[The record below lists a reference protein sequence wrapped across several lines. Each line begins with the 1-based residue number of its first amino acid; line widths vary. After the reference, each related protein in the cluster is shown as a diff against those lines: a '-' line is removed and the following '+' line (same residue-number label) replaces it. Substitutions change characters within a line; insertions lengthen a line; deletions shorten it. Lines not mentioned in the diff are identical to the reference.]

1 MTLPRGL
8 WRTVRFILG
17 LLLIGSVVGAV
28 GCVSYVLPAV
38 DTKTLPAAAS
48 PGVLDAYEGQAP
60 VTTAAQWEARAP
72 LLREALQ
79 KHVYGRMPPP
89 MAPTIEAR
97 TPIRSVLEK
106 DGAAIEQ
113 WTVGLSDYGKFNL
126 IVITRAGDAR
136 PRPVIVMENFCGN
149 RPAFPDRPESV
160 ALTLTPVID
169 ECNAGY
175 AEPILE
181 TIFGR
186 HINEPP
192 VKTILA
198 RGYALAFFYAGDVVA
213 DVKSE
218 APAQLAKFAGSAPE
232 GEQPGAIAVWA
243 WLYSRAVDVLAAD
256 PRIDA
261 SRIAVWGHSRN
272 GKSALL
278 VAAFDPRIA
287 AVIAHQSGKGGA
299 TLTRSG
305 GGETVAQITTSYPY
319 WFAKNYAAYGGR
331 ETDIPVEQHQLLA
344 LIAPRPVL
352 LGNARRDKW
361 ADPPGAFRAAQGAD
375 AVYELL
381 DAQGLNQTA
390 MTEDNLDGRISWFMR
405 SGLHGVTS
413 RDWRNFLTFLDNHFE
428 FAPEPTER

>member
-1 MTLPRGL
+1 MKLPSGL
-8 WRTVRFILG
+8 WRMARFVFG

-38 DTKTLPAAAS
+38 DTKTMPQEAR
-48 PGVLDAYEGQAP
+48 PGVLDAFEGQPP

-72 LLREALQ
+72 LLRAALQ
-79 KHVYGRMPPP
+79 KNVYGRMPSAV
-89 MAPTIEAR
+89 APTIQAR
-97 TPIRSVLEK
+97 TTIESVLEK

-113 WTVGLSDYGKFNL
+113 WTVGLGGYGKFNL
-126 IVITRAGDAR
+126 IVITKAGDTR

-192 VKTILA
+192 VKTILE

-213 DVKSE
+213 DVKTL
-218 APAQLAKFAGSAPE
+218 APEQLVQFAGDAPE
-232 GEQPGAIAVWA
+232 GERPGAIAVWA
-243 WLYSRAVDVLAAD
+243 WLYSRALDVLAAD

-278 VAAFDPRIA
+278 AAAFDPRIA

-299 TLTRSG
+299 TLTRSI
-305 GGETVAQITTSYPY
+305 GGETVAQITTAYPH
-319 WFAKNYAAYGGR
+319 WFAKNYAGYGGR
-331 ETDIPVEQHQLLA
+331 EAEIPAEQHQLLA

-375 AVYELL
+375 AAYELL
-381 DAQGLNQTA
+381 QAQGLNQDA
-390 MTEDNLDGRISWFMR
+390 MTEDNLDARIGWFMR
-405 SGLHGVTS
+405 GGLHGVTS
-413 RDWRNFLTFLDNHFE
+413 RDWRNFLTFLDNHFKS
-428 FAPEPTER
+428 APEPAER